1 MKLKELKK
9 NVDNFLR
16 KEKKGKQLD
25 PDSVKQVLEKLE
37 KKQKR
42 VNEEHKQETSAED
55 GSAKEIKR
63 LELQQKVIKAQMEK
77 ARKILEDLEQS

>member
-9 NVDNFLR
+9 NVDDFLR

-25 PDSVKQVLEKLE
+25 PDSVKKVLDKLKIKE
-37 KKQKR
+37 KR
-42 VNEEHKQETSAED
+42 VNKEYEQETSTED

-63 LELQQKVIKAQMEK
+63 LELQQKVIKAQM
-77 ARKILEDLEQS
+77 